1 MELLSLVKTT
11 NFIQHSLD
19 HFFFLEDPKP
29 KILLK
34 CIDEATT
41 DLAYNILTYFL
52 KTPSAINATINYY
65 VAPCMDLTTPTQSP
79 TQPSPSFSRLPS
91 LSPPLPSSPTP
102 ITNEVPMNTQ
112 ARAFLTSRQLQQSSS
127 IVSTSITKLPPIVTR
142 SSGAPTPTIADP
154 SSNTTLFRYVNDP
167 IFKSIRPYFY
177 RISENAR
184 KRESGFNTPATQCT
198 VCMQF
203 FTKLN
208 QHTSNSDSIT
218 GCYNVARLRMYICHR
233 KNIPLPTNTLPSAL
247 AHPTVP
253 KLESYLMELN

>member
-1 MELLSLVKTT
+1 MAGTSY
-11 NFIQHSLD
+11 
-19 HFFFLEDPKP
+19 
-29 KILLK
+29 
-34 CIDEATT
+34 
-41 DLAYNILTYFL
+41 LAYICICCIYM
-52 KTPSAINATINYY
+52 Y
-65 VAPCMDLTTPTQSP
+65 VCMYVC
-79 TQPSPSFSRLPS
+79 
-91 LSPPLPSSPTP
+91 
-102 ITNEVPMNTQ
+102 IYVCMY
-112 ARAFLTSRQLQQSSS
+112 
-127 IVSTSITKLPPIVTR
+127 
-142 SSGAPTPTIADP
+142 GAPTPTIADP

-184 KRESGFNTPATQCT
+184 KRESCFNTPATQCT

-233 KNIPLPTNTLPSAL
+233 KNIPLPTNTLSSAL

>member
-1 MELLSLVKTT
+1 
-11 NFIQHSLD
+11 
-19 HFFFLEDPKP
+19 
-29 KILLK
+29 
-34 CIDEATT
+34 
-41 DLAYNILTYFL
+41 
-52 KTPSAINATINYY
+52 
-65 VAPCMDLTTPTQSP
+65 
-79 TQPSPSFSRLPS
+79 
-91 LSPPLPSSPTP
+91 
-102 ITNEVPMNTQ
+102 MNTQ
-112 ARAFLTSRQLQQSSS
+112 ARAFLTSCQLQQSSS